1 MGVHWHVRM
10 IAFFPNVDGGTYK
23 ILLWQDIDPVLC
35 NSLQVLQDF
44 VDEKQ
49 AIVSDASMV
58 RERKDGIY
66 QQHVFLLIVGW
77 VCF

>member
-1 MGVHWHVRM
+1 MLTDD
-10 IAFFPNVDGGTYK
+10 DGTDK

-58 RERKDGIY
+58 RERRWDLPTRFLTNCGGGF
-66 QQHVFLLIVGW
+66 VFRRR
-77 VCF
+77 